1 LALAISRDLLGGWG
15 ACRVHGGGFACTIQ
29 AFVSTDLLPR
39 YLAAMRELF
48 GPASCH
54 ELAVRSAG
62 ATRLDLMGKRPLN
75 SEVTDRAAPAQPPP

>member
-1 LALAISRDLLGGWG
+1 
-15 ACRVHGGGFACTIQ
+15 VHGGGFACTIQ

-62 ATRLDLMGKRPLN
+62 ATRLDLMG
-75 SEVTDRAAPAQPPP
+75 